1 MRHNRRHPACSS
13 RQIRPVSGADTF
25 GVHCVQCHGPLGE
38 GDGPEAVSRHLAV
51 PNLRTLARRNG
62 GAFPADAVASCINGT
77 DMPAAHG
84 DRNMPVWGP
93 VFDTTSQLLVG
104 AESATQR
111 IDAVL
116 DHLRTL
122 QIE

>member
-1 MRHNRRHPACSS
+1 M
-13 RQIRPVSGADTF
+13 
-25 GVHCVQCHGPLGE
+25 QCHGPLGE
-38 GDGPEAVSRHLAV
+38 GDGPEAGSRHLAV

-84 DRNMPVWGP
+84 DRNMPVWGT